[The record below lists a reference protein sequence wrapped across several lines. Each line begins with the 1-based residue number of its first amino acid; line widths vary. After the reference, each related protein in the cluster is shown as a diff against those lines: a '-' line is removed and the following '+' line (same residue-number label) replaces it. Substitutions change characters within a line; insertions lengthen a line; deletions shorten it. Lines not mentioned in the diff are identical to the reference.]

1 MVGKALIVTGLVVAF
16 GYSLKTALQVGLGI
30 NQIGE
35 FSFVLAGVAKEL
47 ELFSPRL
54 YGLTVGTAAITL
66 LITPFI
72 FKLSSGLFS
81 AIERLPGIGR
91 WFMYAQR
98 PKEVVIPEGLT
109 NHCVVAGYGRVG
121 QTLVRMLR
129 SQHHPILVIDNDE
142 ATLQALRDQ
151 QIPYLF
157 GDASSELVLRKSKL
171 ERARVLAIAL
181 PDPLATR
188 LTLKRA
194 LSMVPNL
201 DVTVRAHAIQEID
214 VLYQLG
220 AKEVVQ
226 PEFEAS
232 LEMGA
237 HVLLNLG
244 DPIQQVQTIANTY
257 RSGHYREIVPQ
268 QLSDRILPEL
278 GQVVEGLEGQW
289 YTLKPESP
297 LIDCTLAQ
305 TDIRRRTGVT
315 IMAVRRGQRL
325 FRYPHAQTVLEAG
338 DRLLVVGSPQERRA
352 FEKLL
357 SQPVG

>member
-1 MVGKALIVTGLVVAF
+1 MVGKALIVTALVALF
-16 GYSLKTALQVGLGI
+16 GYSLKTALTVGLGI

-35 FSFVLAGVAKEL
+35 FSFVLAGVAVEL

-54 YGLTVGTAAITL
+54 YGLMVGTTAITL

-72 FKLSSGLFS
+72 FKLSSYLFS
-81 AIERLPGIGR
+81 YIERMPMIGR
-91 WFMYAQR
+91 WFIYTQR
-98 PKEVVIPEGLT
+98 PKEVAIPEGLT
-109 NHCVVAGYGRVG
+109 GHCVVAGYGRVG

-129 SQHHPILVIDNDE
+129 SQYHPVLVIENNE
-142 ATLQALRDQ
+142 ATLQTLRDQ

-171 ERARVLAIAL
+171 DRARVLAIAL

-194 LSMVPNL
+194 LSMVPSL

-244 DPIQQVQTIANTY
+244 DPIQQVQQIANTY
-257 RSGHYREIVPQ
+257 RAGHYREIVPK
-268 QLSDRILPEL
+268 QLGDRIPPEL
-278 GQVVEGLEGQW
+278 GRVVEGLEGRW
-289 YTLKPESP
+289 YTLKPDSP
-297 LIDCTLAQ
+297 FINCTIAE
-305 TDIRRRTGVT
+305 TDIRRRTGAT
-315 IMAVRRGQRL
+315 IMAVRRGQRT
-325 FRYPHAQTVLEAG
+325 FRYPHAQTLLEVG
-338 DRLLVVGSPQERRA
+338 DRLLLVGTPQERQA

-357 SQPVG
+357 SQPVR